1 MTVNPSAAPKGTRT
15 FAHRFGGNSISKT
28 RPGSL
33 PAFHPSHGSTIGA
46 SKAIFNWR
54 YLPAPLEPRHKKENS
69 ACDAPRLSITR
80 VAGPAK
86 VPRPGGVGIAS
97 QGPSILPLWR
107 RRRRRRAVSREK
119 GAERQRPSQPRVP
132 CWWGIGGGWGVG
144 RAPARRRAR
153 AGPAVA
159 GLSSGGGGGCLLMS
173 DREPAARR
181 RTETVV

>member
-33 PAFHPSHGSTIGA
+33 PAFHPSHESTIGA

-69 ACDAPRLSITR
+69 ACDAPRLLITR
-80 VAGPAK
+80 VAGPAE

-107 RRRRRRAVSREK
+107 RRRRRRAVLSGK
-119 GAERQRPSQPRVP
+119 GAEWQ
-132 CWWGIGGGWGVG
+132 
-144 RAPARRRAR
+144 RRRVR

-181 RTETVV
+181 RTETVI